1 MGKSPREDPLKMD
14 WKKEVLQ
21 VENVRG
27 IPGWI
32 LLLLTCFWFVFC
44 FFPGPALKSANINWL
59 QPQRNLK
66 L

>member
-32 LLLLTCFWFVFC
+32 LLLLTCFGLFFVSS
-44 FFPGPALKSANINWL
+44 LDL
-59 QPQRNLK
+59 L
-66 L
+66 